1 MNDNSGWQF
10 VDTNILVYAHD
21 ISAGD
26 KCIRAKE
33 LINELWNSGR
43 GSISIQVL
51 QEFYVTVVQKAA
63 RPMQPQMA
71 AKIISDLSTWR
82 LHVPDVSE
90 VLEAIDIQQRNRL
103 SFWDALI
110 ICSAKKLGC
119 VVLLTEDLNSG
130 QLYEGIKAQ
139 NPFA

>member
-1 MNDNSGWQF
+1 MNDNSGCQF

-26 KCIRAKE
+26 KHIRSKK
-33 LINELWNSGR
+33 LINELWNSSR

-51 QEFYVTVVQKAA
+51 QEFYVTVVQKVA

-71 AKIISDLSTWR
+71 ARIISDLSAWR
-82 LHVPDVSE
+82 LHVPDVSDI
-90 VLEAIDIQQRNRL
+90 LEAIDIQQRNKL

-119 VVLLTEDLNSG
+119 VVLLTENLNSG
-130 QLYEGIKAQ
+130 QFYEGIKAQ